1 MSERMNEL
9 FTLTQKAQKMEMI
22 NEEIA
27 LGIYIE
33 IFDNYTPK
41 ISKTYESAIRLLEKR
56 QRYVEAESICSK
68 AIELIK
74 ADEISGTLDKFETIK
89 ERLDRKIQESV
100 PTDTKNPKKRFKITK
115 NHLILLVFLLA
126 LAIALI
132 KFTSPFD
139 DLNVNLEG
147 KDSLNGGEGIYHE
160 TTDSS
165 DLKYPVTDAMID
177 TATNELKKNVDVS
190 DASVIPQ
197 DDTLGIAII
206 IKPGTTEERAIELTE
221 LYLKALS
228 GAASASY
235 SDLKAPTKD
244 SLGELYDYY
253 ELVITVGTS
262 TKPEDFI
269 AKGTKVRGASS
280 IYWRNMNNQ

>member
-27 LGIYIE
+27 LGIYLD

-56 QRYVEAESICSK
+56 QRYVEAEVICSK

-89 ERLDRKIQESV
+89 ERLDRKIMELSPADIKPQRKKFKL
-100 PTDTKNPKKRFKITK
+100 TKT
-115 NHLILLVFLLA
+115 HLILLVVILA
-126 LAIALI
+126 LIFMIL
-132 KFTSPFD
+132 KFTTPFD
-139 DLNVNLEG
+139 DLNVDLDG
-147 KDSLNGGEGIYHE
+147 KESLNGGEGVYKV
-160 TTDSS
+160 TTESS
-165 DLKYPVTDAMID
+165 ELTYPVTEAMID
-177 TATNELKKNVDVS
+177 IATSELKKNIDVS

-197 DDTLGIAII
+197 DNTLGIAII
-206 IKPGTTEERAIELTE
+206 IKPGTSQERAVELTE
-221 LYLKALS
+221 AYLKSLS
-228 GAASASY
+228 GAAAAAY
-235 SDLKAPTKD
+235 SDLKAPTKET
-244 SLGELYDYY
+244 LGELYDYY

-280 IYWRNMNNQ
+280 IYWRNMDNQ

>member
-27 LGIYIE
+27 LGIYLE

-56 QRYVEAESICSK
+56 QRFVEAEKICSK

-89 ERLDRKIQESV
+89 LRLDRKILEQSPNDGHSQKKKFKV
-100 PTDTKNPKKRFKITK
+100 TKT
-115 NHLILLVFLLA
+115 HILLLAVILA
-126 LAIALI
+126 LFFMIL
-132 KFTSPFD
+132 KFTTPFD
-139 DLNVNLEG
+139 DLNVDLEG
-147 KDSLNGGEGIYHE
+147 KDSLNGGEGVYKD
-160 TTDSS
+160 TTESS
-165 DLKYPVTDAMID
+165 EITYPVTDAMID
-177 TATNELKKNVDVS
+177 TATNELKKNIDVS

-197 DDTLGIAII
+197 ENTLGIAII
-206 IKPGTTEERAIELTE
+206 IKPGTSEERATE
-221 LYLKALS
+221 LSEVYLKALS
-228 GAASASY
+228 GAAAAAY
-235 SDLKAPTKD
+235 SDLKAPSKD

-269 AKGTKVRGASS
+269 AKGTKVRGAAS